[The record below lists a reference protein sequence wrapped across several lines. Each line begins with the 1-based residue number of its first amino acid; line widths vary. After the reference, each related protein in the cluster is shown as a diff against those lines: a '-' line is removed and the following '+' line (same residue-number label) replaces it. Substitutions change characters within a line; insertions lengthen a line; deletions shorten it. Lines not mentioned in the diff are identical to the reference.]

1 MFMERRNFMKGK
13 FFIGA
18 AVLCCFVLGYVG
30 GAFANTVPTMTKEEL
45 NTQLD
50 SPDIV
55 IIDVRVG
62 KDWTASELKIKNA
75 VREDPKNVDAW
86 LNKYAKDKT
95 IILYCA

>member
-1 MFMERRNFMKGK
+1 MERRYFMKDN

-18 AVLCCFVLGYVG
+18 AVLCCIILGYVG

-45 NTQLD
+45 NTKLD
-50 SPDIV
+50 SPDVV

-62 KDWTASELKIKNA
+62 KDWKASELKIKNA

>member
-1 MFMERRNFMKGK
+1 MKVKLCIGIALLC
-13 FFIGA
+13 FLVVGYWGA
-18 AVLCCFVLGYVG
+18 ALA
-30 GAFANTVPTMTKEEL
+30 GAAPTMTTEEL
-45 NTQLD
+45 KAKLS

-75 VREDPKNVDAW
+75 VREDPKNADAW

-95 IILYCA
+95 IVLYCA